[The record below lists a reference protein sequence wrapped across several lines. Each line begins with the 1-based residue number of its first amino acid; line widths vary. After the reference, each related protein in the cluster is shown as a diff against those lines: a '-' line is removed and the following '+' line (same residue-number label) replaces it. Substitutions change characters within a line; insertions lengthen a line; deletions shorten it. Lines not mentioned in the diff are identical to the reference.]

1 MVSWSHGSYTVH
13 VSWVAVS
20 TAAALALAASASVA
34 GPPPGFYEAKALE
47 PAASFV
53 AGKPAH
59 VYCAYNH
66 SIWAEAASANVTP
79 DATALTR
86 AGTDRSEF
94 EPLICS
100 TLRAQLKRQ
109 PVTTYNLAWSLR
121 VLVHES
127 IHERGVVTEGKAE
140 CSAMH
145 EMPGVAVRFFGVTAG
160 KQLRA
165 LMAQAWKSHR
175 AAPLYFQTVC

>member
-1 MVSWSHGSYTVH
+1 MH
-13 VSWVAVS
+13 VGWVAVS
-20 TAAALALAASASVA
+20 TVAALALASSTSVA

-59 VYCAYNH
+59 VYCAYSH
-66 SIWAEAASANVTP
+66 SIWADFANGNGTP
-79 DATALTR
+79 GAMALTR
-86 AGTDRSEF
+86 ARTDHSEF

-100 TLRAQLKRQ
+100 TLRAQVKRQ
-109 PVTTYNLAWSLR
+109 LVTTYSLAASLR

-127 IHERGVVTEGKAE
+127 IHQRGVVTEGKAE

-145 EMPGVAVRFFGVTAG
+145 EMPEVAVRFFGVTAG

>member
-1 MVSWSHGSYTVH
+1 M
-13 VSWVAVS
+13 SWVAVS
-20 TAAALALAASASVA
+20 TVAALALATSASVA

-59 VYCAYNH
+59 VYCASNH
-66 SIWAEAASANVTP
+66 SIWWTFANGNGTP
-79 DATALTR
+79 DAIALTR

-94 EPLICS
+94 EPLMCS

-109 PVTTYNLAWSLR
+109 PVTIYTLAASLR

-127 IHERGVVTEGKAE
+127 IHERGVVTEGEAE

-160 KQLRA
+160 KQVRA

-175 AAPLYFQTVC
+175 AGPLYFQTVC